1 MPILADSIL
10 EPIGYDIDRYNNILD
25 SQTCAYRGGITLGGV
40 FYTAV
45 EICDTEINGLE
56 NCRLLLL
63 YSIDEGIVYS
73 CYFKHVMTKTFGHR
87 VVQVEVRCTV
97 PGLARAAMSEY
108 FMRHYD
114 SLRTDISN
122 TPAGRKMWER
132 FISQD
137 GFNFYLSDLTIDLR
151 NEQGAH
157 NQDAY
162 QPEIYQNLRHYNADE
177 QIWHDNRKG
186 DVIVVYATNEKLL

>member
-1 MPILADSIL
+1 MPILANAVL
-10 EPIGYDIDRYNNILD
+10 EQIGNDVDRYEDILN
-25 SQTCAYRGGITLGGV
+25 SQTCAYRGSITYDGV
-40 FYTAV
+40 IYTAV
-45 EICDTEINGLE
+45 EISDTEINGLDD
-56 NCRLLLL
+56 CRLLLL
-63 YSIDEGIVYS
+63 YSQQDGIVYS
-73 CYFKHVMTKTFGHR
+73 CYFKHVTTETFGHR

-108 FMRHYD
+108 FMLHYD

-132 FISQD
+132 FIRQD
-137 GFNFYLSDLTIDLR
+137 GFNFYLADITIDLR
-151 NEQGAH
+151 TENGAH

-162 QPEIYQNLRHYNADE
+162 RPEIYQNLRHYNADE